1 MMCDGRR
8 LSRSHLASTF
18 CFGAGKSALGQLP
31 TCPVDARLVSFVPEA
46 DIRLRPWARPEWS
59 KAANLSAHHR
69 TEAQSPLSGYRR
81 MIVYRCSLLQ
91 LRVSCTLDTEG
102 VRNGVNGS

>member
-1 MMCDGRR
+1 MMCEGRR

-46 DIRLRPWARPEWS
+46 DIRLQGPG
-59 KAANLSAHHR
+59 
-69 TEAQSPLSGYRR
+69 SPRYCHDCQLYKGRHAVGGR
-81 MIVYRCSLLQ
+81 MKWPYGLCF
-91 LRVSCTLDTEG
+91 
-102 VRNGVNGS
+102 

>member
-1 MMCDGRR
+1 MMCEGRR

-59 KAANLSAHHR
+59 KAANLSV
-69 TEAQSPLSGYRR
+69 TTFCFSTR
-81 MIVYRCSLLQ
+81 MARPRSSRATKL
-91 LRVSCTLDTEG
+91 
-102 VRNGVNGS
+102 